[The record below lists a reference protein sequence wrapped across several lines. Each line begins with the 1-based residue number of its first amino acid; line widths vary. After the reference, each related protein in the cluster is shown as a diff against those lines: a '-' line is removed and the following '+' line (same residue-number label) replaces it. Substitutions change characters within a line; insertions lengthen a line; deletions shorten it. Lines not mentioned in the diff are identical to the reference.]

1 MKPPEIDDY
10 EATGKDGIVEKAI
23 EELLKR
29 I

>member
-10 EATGKDGIVEKAI
+10 EATDKDGIVEKAI

>member
-1 MKPPEIDDY
+1 MKPPEIDDS
-10 EATGKDGIVEKAI
+10 EATGKDGKVEKAI